1 MRKIIFPSLLFLLLS
16 LPLVVFAQ
24 TSAFPQNISVAK
36 DEVIN
41 DNYIRAANTID
52 INGTINGDAIMAANT
67 ITINGNVA
75 GDVIAAASVININ
88 GEVGGNVRVAA
99 MTIQINNKIGRNLN
113 AFGNTVTLT
122 KNASVGW
129 GLVFA
134 GSQIKIDSPVGG
146 KIWGIGSQVTLTNS
160 VGTNFDVNLGEEG
173 LLTLTSEAIIKGDL
187 NYSGTKDAVIQKGAQ
202 VMGETTHKPIPVQ
215 LSKAEKF
222 FSRNWIFFRVIGL
235 FGILLVGVVIISF
248 AKDKTKKITS
258 VMWQQPAK
266 LMLFGLIYL
275 IVIPIA
281 LVLLIFTIIG
291 GPLSLIGLCLYLIA
305 VYIARIFTST
315 LIGQKILG
323 YINKKKLETQPNEGN
338 LLWSMILGTFILYIL
353 ISLPYIG
360 WLIGLI
366 AVIWALGGLGEVL
379 KKKKDAEVK

>member
-1 MRKIIFPSLLFLLLS
+1 MKKIIFPSLLFLFLS
-16 LPLVVFAQ
+16 LPIVVFAQ

-88 GEVGGNVRVAA
+88 GEVGGNVRVVA

-122 KNASVGW
+122 KNSSIGW
-129 GLVFA
+129 SLVFA
-134 GSQIKIDSPVGG
+134 ASQIKIDSPVNG
-146 KIWGIGSQVTLTNS
+146 KIWGIGSQVTLANS
-160 VGTNFDVNLGEEG
+160 VGTNVDINLGEEG
-173 LLTLTSEAIIKGDL
+173 VLTLTPEAKIKGDL

-202 VMGETTHKPIPVQ
+202 VIGETTHKPIPVE
-215 LSKAEKF
+215 LSKTEKF
-222 FSRNWIFFRVIGL
+222 FSRNWIFLRVIGL
-235 FGILLVGVVIISF
+235 FGILLVGVVIISL

-266 LMLFGLIYL
+266 IMLFGLIYL

-291 GPLSLIGLCLYLIA
+291 GPLSLIGFCLYLIA
-305 VYIARIFTST
+305 VYIARIFTGT
-315 LIGQKILG
+315 LIGQKIFE
-323 YINKKKLETQPNEGN
+323 YIGKRKMEPEKKEIN
-338 LLWSMILGTFILYIL
+338 LIWPMILGTFILFIL
-353 ISLPYIG
+353 TSLPYVG
-360 WLIGLI
+360 WLFGLF

-379 KKKKDAEVK
+379 KKKKEAEIK